1 MYLAFSLS
9 DKFKVSGGA
18 KITEV
23 DPNGRLG
30 YQGFDKGFVITKI
43 DEKPV
48 SDAKEIAEMLASRK
62 GRVKIEGI
70 DLDGTRVIMVL

>member
-1 MYLAFSLS
+1 MQRDLA
-9 DKFKVSGGA
+9 
-18 KITEV
+18 EV
-23 DPNGRLG
+23 DPNGRFG

-48 SDAKEIAEMLASRK
+48 ADAKEVAQMLASRK

-70 DLDGTRVIMVL
+70 DVDGTRVIMVL